1 MKKLVWLIIL
11 ALVGYFV
18 YTQFFKPLSDEEK
31 EVKALEGRFAKGQS
45 QYLQSLRQMG
55 SLGLDAT
62 ADADDAIGAMKTVR
76 KELFALKGN
85 LTEAEALVRAEEL
98 ESRINEFFE
107 KNDIK

>member
-1 MKKLVWLIIL
+1 MKKLIWIIIL

-18 YTQFFKPLSDEEK
+18 YAQFFKPLSEEEK
-31 EVKALEGRFAKGQS
+31 EVKALEGRFATAQS

-62 ADADDAIGAMKTVR
+62 ADADDAIGAMKTAK
-76 KELFALKGN
+76 KELLALRGN
-85 LTEAEALVRAEEL
+85 LTEEKALVRAEEL
-98 ESRINEFFE
+98 EARIGEFFE